1 MSERWLQHLP
11 ATYMWHA
18 ASDGSAYEELLDM
31 PALAADR
38 AFVVRDVQRTFIARR
53 RVTARNPAGTERA
66 LQADHTLLYGGLLL
80 SDPPAFFQTSLFL
93 VADEGDKILERRM
106 ARRWDALNPRNIVGV
121 FLQQLVE
128 IPVRC
133 GE

>member
-1 MSERWLQHLP
+1 
-11 ATYMWHA
+11 MWHA

-38 AFVVRDVQRTFIARR
+38 AFVVRDAQCAFIASR
-53 RVTARNPAGTERA
+53 RVTARNPSSGQRA

-80 SDPPAFFQTSLFL
+80 SDPLAFIQTSLFL
-93 VADEGDKILERRM
+93 VAGEGGKLLERRV
-106 ARRWDALNPRNIVGV
+106 ARRWDALNPRNIVRV

>member
-1 MSERWLQHLP
+1 M
-11 ATYMWHA
+11 HA
-18 ASDGSAYEELLDM
+18 ASDGSAYERVLDM

-66 LQADHTLLYGGLLL
+66 LQADHTLPYGGLLL
-80 SDPPAFFQTSLFL
+80 PDPPAFFQTSLFL

-106 ARRWDALNPRNIVGV
+106 ARCWDVLNPLNIVGV
-121 FLQQLVE
+121 FLQQL
-128 IPVRC
+128 
-133 GE
+133 G